1 MAFAE
6 PEVPSPPAS
15 GSPQPAAEGSSTAMT
30 IPEPA
35 TVASKATQP
44 SDDLLMFEDMPV
56 VISASRRVQKLSE
69 LSVPVSV
76 VTWKDIHYRGET
88 NIAEMLSQ
96 VPGMN
101 VLRIDR
107 NRWAVG
113 VRGMHDIYAD
123 RTIVLIN
130 GRNAGNPVLGVADF
144 GALPVL
150 AEDIERIEV
159 VRGPGGAVW
168 GANAFN
174 GAINII
180 TKRPEDAEGFL
191 VSTRMNEFG
200 DTDSQVR
207 FGTKGD
213 GWALRASLGY
223 ENHESSEDA
232 ISHDTFESR
241 DFARSTRFDIEG
253 LYTLGEQARLRF
265 GVAGAHVDRGDI
277 EFGRYWPKKDERL
290 DEERLFAKLERE
302 FDDGSSGYLQWFCN
316 VASENR
322 TTLFRVDSVENDLE
336 AQYAW
341 NTSAENRV
349 MVGGNARIVQIDQTV
364 ISAEDII
371 FQDQSVQEH
380 WLGAFVT
387 DRWQASERLAF
398 EGQFRVDT
406 YSETTTDWSAR
417 AAALYALDKDQH
429 HVLRIAAAK
438 AFRAPLLSLRGLGT
452 ERGPLPS
459 PPFPPGMFAFTLNYP
474 VGLNHEEVYSVETG
488 YTGKLSDQVDVR
500 VNAYFNRYTDLIGVI
515 RSSALPVVAT
525 LDNIDGATGYGV
537 ESELNYTY
545 DGGRLYA
552 WYAYNELELDRQD
565 QDVRA
570 FLPAD
575 HSAGL
580 GIRHELCDGLI
591 GNADFRYTNS
601 SRISPLATS
610 AGATSA
616 LDLALTMKVLQSRGE
631 VQVGVHD
638 LFDSTSGAV
647 LNLGGSNRHET
658 PGRTLFV
665 RFQYRF

>member
-1 MAFAE
+1 MTKTRHGLLAAVRSPAACIVLLAGGSIAYAE
-6 PEVPSPPAS
+6 PDVPSPFTSASPAPGAETAITPQ
-15 GSPQPAAEGSSTAMT
+15 GSAAPA
-30 IPEPA
+30 II
-35 TVASKATQP
+35 ASQTSQP
-44 SDDLLMFEDMPV
+44 SDDLLMFEDVPV

-88 NIAEMLSQ
+88 DIAEMLSQ

-113 VRGMHDIYAD
+113 VRGLHDVYAD

-180 TKRPEDAEGFL
+180 TKRPEDAQGFMAT
-191 VSTRMNEFG
+191 TRMNEFG
-200 DTDSQVR
+200 DTNSQVR

-213 GWALRASLGY
+213 AWALRASLGY

-232 ISHDTFESR
+232 INHDTFSSR
-241 DFARSTRFDIEG
+241 DFSRSTRFDIEG
-253 LYTLGEQARLRF
+253 VYNLGAQARLRF
-265 GVAGAHVDRGDI
+265 GLAGAHVERGDI
-277 EFGRYWPKKDERL
+277 DFAGYWPKKDERL

-316 VASENR
+316 IASENR

-336 AQYAW
+336 AQYGW

-364 ISAEDII
+364 LDPQDII
-371 FQDQSVQEH
+371 FQDPSVQEH

-387 DRWQASERLAF
+387 DRWQATERLAF

-417 AAALYALDKDQH
+417 AAALLALDK
-429 HVLRIAAAK
+429 
-438 AFRAPLLSLRGLGT
+438 
-452 ERGPLPS
+452 
-459 PPFPPGMFAFTLNYP
+459 
-474 VGLNHEEVYSVETG
+474 
-488 YTGKLSDQVDVR
+488 
-500 VNAYFNRYTDLIGVI
+500 
-515 RSSALPVVAT
+515 
-525 LDNIDGATGYGV
+525 
-537 ESELNYTY
+537 
-545 DGGRLYA
+545 
-552 WYAYNELELDRQD
+552 
-565 QDVRA
+565 
-570 FLPAD
+570 
-575 HSAGL
+575 
-580 GIRHELCDGLI
+580 
-591 GNADFRYTNS
+591 
-601 SRISPLATS
+601 
-610 AGATSA
+610 
-616 LDLALTMKVLQSRGE
+616 
-631 VQVGVHD
+631 
-638 LFDSTSGAV
+638 
-647 LNLGGSNRHET
+647 
-658 PGRTLFV
+658 
-665 RFQYRF
+665 